1 MADETKDANDAGG
14 GKKKT
19 LLLVLGIVVIEAALI
34 VGGMMLLSGGP
45 RESVADAGRLDPE
58 EAELQRIVEILVLED
73 RLPNARRGVPFVYE
87 SKISIQVRNRHRE
100 QVEQEL
106 GQFSNEIEA
115 EIFDIWREAD
125 PRFFNEPGQESL
137 RRQVRAMMHERFG
150 TDPESGEPII
160 QKVVIKMGLGI
171 RVDS

>member
-1 MADETKDANDAGG
+1 MAEANETQPAEG

-19 LLLVLGIVVIEAALI
+19 FLLVVGIVVIEAALI
-34 VGGMMLLSGGP
+34 VGGMMMLSGGP
-45 RESVADAGRLDPE
+45 DQSVAATGELDPE

-87 SKISIQVRNRHRE
+87 SKISIQVRKRHQE

-106 GQFSNEIEA
+106 AQFTNEIEA

-137 RRQVRAMMHERFG
+137 RRKVRAMMQERFG
-150 TDPESGEPII
+150 NDPESGEAIV